1 MIYNKLEGTS
11 SQNFRLGKNGVV
23 ISNDQGRLKVIV
35 PIIDSADS
43 YEFIVGADEISPG
56 SKDIP
61 SGEAIIQFIQ
71 EEIGTILEGSYLD
84 LSTKDI
90 QYVAGPVVFEDDVT
104 VEGTLKGPENFII
117 DAVVEGDT
125 TGKLGTVTIHGNLQ
139 VDGTTT
145 TLNSTTVEIMD
156 KNITL
161 ASGST
166 NSGAADGAGITIDGA
181 DATIT
186 YVAAGDKFEI
196 NKDLDVDGTV
206 SGTQLISTVP
216 NPVEPAPEQA
226 PIFVYSRV
234 RVENLNADM
243 LDGKHLSDIEAERVP
258 RSLGS
263 LSAMTFNNALAPD
276 TDENP
281 IFIYAD
287 DGSSTGKKISIKDI
301 IRPSVFKID
310 DEETIDHKV
319 KIGDF
324 VYTEL

>member
-1 MIYNKLEGTS
+1 MIYNKLQGTTS
-11 SQNFRLGKNGVV
+11 TEFQIGKNGVS
-23 ISNDQGRLKVIV
+23 IANEAGLLKVIV
-35 PIIDSADS
+35 PIINSNDS
-43 YEFIVGADEISPG
+43 YQFLIGVDEITPG
-56 SKDIP
+56 SKNIP
-61 SGEAIIQFIQ
+61 SGEAIIQFIE

-84 LSTKDI
+84 LSTENI
-90 QYVAGPVVFEDDVT
+90 QYVAGPVVFENDVT

-145 TLNSTTVEIMD
+145 TLNSTIVEIKD

-186 YVAAGDKFEI
+186 YVATGDKFEI